1 MKKVLKKRNKSKFL
15 AIAVL
20 IGGKSSRFGSDK
32 GLFELSGK
40 PLISYLLD
48 KLSEFKYD
56 IFLVANSLKQTQKY
70 MEKIDINNLTAFII
84 DDKDIT
90 SDKTLITPM
99 IGLFSTFKELKRLR
113 YKKVLVLSCDTPLI
127 KKEVLK
133 YLIERCK
140 NYDCCIPQWEN
151 GFLEPLVAI
160 YPVKKAL
167 KTAKKNLKIQS
178 YKLTNLLSA
187 KWKTNFISIEKNI
200 KIIDENLSSFI
211 NVNEL
216 IDLEKIKEI
225 NMKERKNN

>member
-1 MKKVLKKRNKSKFL
+1 VLKIRKKSKFL

-32 GLFELSGK
+32 GLFKFSGK

-48 KLSEFKYD
+48 ILSELKYD
-56 IFLVANSLKQTQKY
+56 IFLVANSIYQIQVYMKQ
-70 MEKIDINNLTAFII
+70 IDIKHLTAFII
-84 DDKDIT
+84 DEKDRTFI
-90 SDKTLITPM
+90 KTLHTPM
-99 IGLFSTFKELKRLR
+99 IGLFSAFKELKRLN
-113 YKKVLVLSCDTPLI
+113 YKKVLTLSCDAPLI

-133 YLIERCK
+133 YIIEQCK
-140 NYDCCIPQWEN
+140 NFDCCIPQWEN

-187 KWKTNFISIEKNI
+187 KWKINFISIEKDI
-200 KIIDENLSSFI
+200 KIMDEKLSTFI
-211 NVNEL
+211 NMNEPR
-216 IDLEKIKEI
+216 DNEKIKD
-225 NMKERKNN
+225 NFKQYDFD